1 MAAEDPFEQF
11 KGKYESELAKLGTFN
26 LAVVG
31 ATGAGKST
39 LINAI
44 FRANVAEVGNG
55 RPVTAHITR
64 LERPG
69 VPLAIYD
76 TKGVELG
83 DAADAVIAEFR
94 QIIEAKRAGGVREQ
108 IHAVWYCIRSH
119 DKRIEDFQIAL
130 IRSFVDQG
138 LPVMVVLTQCLGPED
153 EEALEFA
160 RVVEA
165 QGLPTSPGPAPF
177 LTLAL
182 ERRISSSV
190 TMMPFGLQEL
200 LDATFDVVP
209 EAARDALINAER
221 IDLERKVKRARGE
234 LAGFAATAAGIGATP
249 IPFADAALLVPVQ
262 LGMLARI
269 CVIFGVEI
277 KKETML
283 GLVASAAGTGGAT
296 AAGRYVATSLLKF
309 VPGGNVVGGAIRAG
323 TAAALTTAL
332 GEAYVQV
339 CREIVRREFAGERPL
354 AQDEIKDMVLA
365 RFREWAKK
373 LK

>member
-165 QGLPTSPGPAPF
+165 QALPTSPGPAPF

-339 CREIVRREFAGERPL
+339 CREIVRREFAGERAL

>member
-1 MAAEDPFEQF
+1 MAADDPFQQF
-11 KGKYESELAKLGTFN
+11 KDRYESELSKLGTFN

-39 LINAI
+39 LINSI
-44 FRANVAEVGNG
+44 FRANVAAVGNG
-55 RPVTAHITR
+55 RPVTPHVTK

-94 QIIEAKRAGGVREQ
+94 EIIAERRRLGVQEQ

-130 IRSFVDQG
+130 IRAFVDEQ

-153 EEALEFA
+153 AEALEFA
-160 RVVEA
+160 AVIA
-165 QGLPTSPGPAPF
+165 QQGLPTSPGPAPF
-177 LTLAL
+177 LTLAQPRKITAEL
-182 ERRISSSV
+182 TLPS
-190 TMMPFGLQEL
+190 FGLQEL

-209 EAARDALINAER
+209 AAARDALINTQR
-221 IDLERKVKRARGE
+221 IDLERKTKRARGE

-269 CVIFGVEI
+269 CVVFGVEI

-283 GLVASAAGTGGAT
+283 GLVTAAAGTGGAT

-332 GEAYVQV
+332 GEAYVQA
-339 CREIVRREFAGERPL
+339 CREIVRREYAGERPL
-354 AQDEIKDMVLA
+354 AQDEIKVLVLD
-365 RFREWAKK
+365 RFREWSKRIR
-373 LK
+373 

>member
-64 LERPG
+64 LERLG

-339 CREIVRREFAGERPL
+339 CREIVRREFAGERAL